1 MGYFLSHNNVLLK
14 DFGEY
19 AEKVT
24 KSLCEHIEN
33 IAKINN
39 RPYQFLYGNDIDKG
53 ELARKIL
60 QENPIQDGLIG
71 IFSNIEVCSTMNVIK
86 NGKTKKLEL
95 KWGPRK
101 CKYYYLYY
109 FDKDFGFM
117 HIKIQSWFP
126 FMVQIYINGHEW
138 LKQQLIKE
146 NINFEMYN
154 NSFSYIEN
162 IPKAQEIA
170 DKIIDSKISDK
181 FDSMI
186 KEINNFLPTI
196 EETFSHG
203 YFWCLAECEYSTDII
218 HDSRES
224 IDDYFKSL
232 VENAFYTFKCD
243 DVMSFFGRKLK
254 DTGFQ
259 FKGEITSDLR
269 KRNQGFRLKHKMKSN
284 QIKMYD
290 KGYSI
295 RIETTINDPHEFKIL
310 KDVEKIVDHKEIVTE
325 KKWLPMGKSI
335 ANLYRYAEVCK
346 AINTRYINALPIP
359 TEKEIVINKLENIS
373 NRKEINNR
381 IYTGFNLFNKD
392 DIRLFNILA
401 DAGLL
406 INGFTN
412 KILRS
417 RYFKDEDDFN
427 SKKIRN
433 KTTRLIDK
441 LRKHGIIKKVGSAS
455 KYYVTENGRKIINYF
470 MLYQNKEIPEFL
482 SKNN

>member
-1 MGYFLSHNNVLLK
+1 MNIIDWKQEKIKGILSTFARIIIKGYSLQLSNINQMGYFLSHNNVLLK

-86 NGKTKKLEL
+86 NGKNKKLEL

-146 NINFEMYN
+146 NISFEMYN

-181 FDSMI
+181 FD
-186 KEINNFLPTI
+186 
-196 EETFSHG
+196 
-203 YFWCLAECEYSTDII
+203 
-218 HDSRES
+218 
-224 IDDYFKSL
+224 
-232 VENAFYTFKCD
+232 
-243 DVMSFFGRKLK
+243 
-254 DTGFQ
+254 
-259 FKGEITSDLR
+259 
-269 KRNQGFRLKHKMKSN
+269 
-284 QIKMYD
+284 
-290 KGYSI
+290 
-295 RIETTINDPHEFKIL
+295 
-310 KDVEKIVDHKEIVTE
+310 
-325 KKWLPMGKSI
+325 
-335 ANLYRYAEVCK
+335 
-346 AINTRYINALPIP
+346 
-359 TEKEIVINKLENIS
+359 
-373 NRKEINNR
+373 
-381 IYTGFNLFNKD
+381 
-392 DIRLFNILA
+392 
-401 DAGLL
+401 
-406 INGFTN
+406 
-412 KILRS
+412 
-417 RYFKDEDDFN
+417 
-427 SKKIRN
+427 
-433 KTTRLIDK
+433 
-441 LRKHGIIKKVGSAS
+441 
-455 KYYVTENGRKIINYF
+455 
-470 MLYQNKEIPEFL
+470 
-482 SKNN
+482 